1 MSNKKLCYCADNL
14 EQAYLNIDELL
25 SDYLRFYEDSSKI
38 NTILVLVHRKVDV
51 NASDCNAFDVDALLA
66 DSDELLSDLYHCNHD
81 PFKSIPEDEVGKLQ
95 KDINNRLDGLVKT
108 GCFYGGEFVGYI
120 KLTRQDVENWQTG
133 KSLNSKNFK
142 IYKDYP
148 TN

>member
-14 EQAYLNIDELL
+14 KQAYSNINELV
-25 SDYLRFYEDSSKI
+25 SDYLNYEDSTKI
-38 NTILVLVHRKVDV
+38 NTILVAVHIKVDV
-51 NASDCNAFDVDALLA
+51 NASDCNAFDVGALLA
-66 DSDELLSDLYHCNHD
+66 ESDELLSDLYHCNHD
-81 PFKSIPEDEVGKLQ
+81 PFKSIPEDEIGKLQ
-95 KDINNRLDGLVKT
+95 KDINKRLDGLVKT
-108 GCFYGGEFVGYI
+108 GCFYAGEFVGYI
-120 KLTRQDVENWQTG
+120 KLTNQDVENWQTG